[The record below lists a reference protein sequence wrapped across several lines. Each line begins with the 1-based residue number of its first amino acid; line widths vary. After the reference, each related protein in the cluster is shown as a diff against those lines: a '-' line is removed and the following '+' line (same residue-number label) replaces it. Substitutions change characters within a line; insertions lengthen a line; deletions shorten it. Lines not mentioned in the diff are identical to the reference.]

1 METKKIRKRSE
12 VKEIWDGTKYTKADL
27 ILAAKPER
35 DRKRDRMFLIFVS
48 AISLILALFGRND
61 VIQTSGIFT
70 MFIACIGS
78 IKA

>member
-1 METKKIRKRSE
+1 MERKIKKRSE

-48 AISLILALFGRND
+48 LLSLILALFGRND
-61 VIQTSGIFT
+61 VIQTSGVFT
-70 MFIACIGS
+70 MFIACIAS
-78 IKA
+78 IRA

>member
-1 METKKIRKRSE
+1 MENKKVRKRSE
-12 VKEIWDGTKYTKADL
+12 VKEIWDGTKYTKLDL

-48 AISLILALFGRND
+48 VLSLILALFGRNE

>member
-1 METKKIRKRSE
+1 MENKKVRKRSE
-12 VKEIWDGTKYTKADL
+12 VKEIWDGTKYTKLDL

-48 AISLILALFGRND
+48 LLSLILALFGRND
-61 VIQTSGIFT
+61 VIKTSGILV
-70 MFIACIGS
+70 MFACSLLS